1 MPWAP
6 LSLLLRDM
14 VGFEEFRFG
23 LVVGCGLCES
33 LV

>member
-14 VGFEEFRFG
+14 VGFEKIRFG